1 MTIWARGER
10 EEQRRRDGGETKP
23 REGVIWWE
31 AGGGE
36 EGGLRSWGV
45 KRLVSFT
52 PPPQAHTRF
61 FLFEKSLSLLLV
73 FPSALTG
80 FLRLPVYFLLSQ
92 ESGLRWR

>member
-1 MTIWARGER
+1 M
-10 EEQRRRDGGETKP
+10 
-23 REGVIWWE
+23 IWWE
-31 AGGGE
+31 AGRGE

-45 KRLVSFT
+45 KRLISFI
-52 PPPQAHTRF
+52 PFPPQAHTRF

-80 FLRLPVYFLLSQ
+80 FLRLPDYFLLSQ